1 MAGWHQGEK
10 TFFSSVGWETKP
22 DSLPAIRGKNSAC
35 GAAGRKYP
43 PSAARVVPVVNLA
56 QTLAQNV
63 RVYLRGGNVGVA
75 EHHLQAAQVGAAL
88 EQVRGETVAQHVR
101 REPLAYPAREP

>member
-1 MAGWHQGEK
+1 MFTLRPYQQNAFNALRNGIRQGK
-10 TFFSSVGWETKP
+10 K
-22 DSLPAIRGKNSAC
+22 
-35 GAAGRKYP
+35 
-43 PSAARVVPVVNLA
+43 PSAARMAPVVN
-56 QTLAQNV
+56 LAQNV

-101 REPLAYPAREP
+101 REPLAYPGGESLQLQQLP